1 MRREA
6 ITLVLAMAVST
17 VLTAACDQPDKTSVP
32 VAAPQTQPNPGNVDP
47 SAPKVALGAPGAEER
62 KEGAVP
68 VQGEVDPKE
77 AAQRRDFEQKK

>member
-6 ITLVLAMAVST
+6 IALVLAMFVGT
-17 VLTAACDQPDKTSVP
+17 LLMAACDQPEQPPT
-32 VAAPQTQPNPGNVDP
+32 APRASAQPKPDVDP
-47 SAPKVALGAPGAEER
+47 SVPKVALGAPTAEER

-77 AAQRRDFEQKK
+77 PAQRRDFEQKK